1 VGEFDDGALMKAFGE
16 AGAGIFCAPQAVA
29 PRVKKQ
35 LAVQFLG
42 TTNEVHEQFYAV
54 SMERRLT
61 HPAVVAIRSAARDKL
76 FGTTQPSTA

>member
-1 VGEFDDGALMKAFGE
+1 MKAFGE
-16 AGAGIFCAPQAVA
+16 AGAGIFCAPQAVVA
-29 PRVKKQ
+29 RLRKQ

-42 TTNEVHEQFYAV
+42 TANEVNGPFYAV

-76 FGTTQPSTA
+76 FGTVQASGWIRGD